1 MSYITFLTNA
11 LPSKSGKAGYVN
23 LPGFLII
30 TSFNVSVS
38 SIFWGTLPVSL
49 ITTNSALPHGASNPS
64 TGVPKS
70 VFIVS
75 EVLSM

>member
-11 LPSKSGKAGYVN
+11 LPSKSGNAGYVN
-23 LPGFLII
+23 LPGFWII
-30 TSFNVSVS
+30 ASFNVSVS
-38 SIFWGTLPVSL
+38 SIFWDTLPAFL

-64 TGVPKS
+64 TDVPKS

-75 EVLSM
+75 EFLSI

>member
-30 TSFNVSVS
+30 ASFNVSVS
-38 SIFWGTLPVSL
+38 SIF
-49 ITTNSALPHGASNPS
+49 
-64 TGVPKS
+64 
-70 VFIVS
+70 
-75 EVLSM
+75 